1 MPRAST
7 ARRGGKRP
15 GAGAPKGNFN
25 AMRSGNRSRRM
36 LMVYLAVV
44 NHPDRLALGR
54 DLLEQ
59 GFLHPPRGP
68 RRTRFN
74 GDVRGVV
81 TYLYRKWFD
90 CPDDEQSHSIKD
102 NQPATPV
109 TPPVESETAP
119 APLQIARH
127 AKNASE
133 QRTIKARHVAG
144 LPAIAAEDEIQ

>member
-1 MPRAST
+1 MP
-7 ARRGGKRP
+7 RGGKRP

-25 AMRSGNRSRRM
+25 AVRSGNRSRRM

-54 DLLEQ
+54 ELLEQ
-59 GFLHPPRGP
+59 GFIHPPRGP

-90 CPDDEQSHSIKD
+90 RSDDEQSHSINND
-102 NQPATPV
+102 QPAALV
-109 TPPVESETAP
+109 APPAESETAP

-133 QRTIKARHVAG
+133 QRTIRARVMAG
-144 LPAIAAEDEIQ
+144 LPAVDEEDEIQ